1 MVPYD
6 FFEAQ
11 DEAVR
16 PAASRLDASAPLLTR
31 RVHTS
36 IAPAAAACI
45 NGVAPLLSTTSTRHL
60 RFNSA
65 LTASRFPAA
74 AATWRG
80 VARSRA
86 RRACRSFGRCL
97 NNPSSAKT
105 WPRPATSK
113 IEIASGSAASK
124 APRATLPRAAA

>member
-1 MVPYD
+1 MYPPSGSATSPSTVTDYTTRYTTNKAYKQTTQLTAIAAKNRIMVPYD

-16 PAASRLDASAPLLTR
+16 PAASRFDASAPLLTR
-31 RVHTS
+31 RVQTS

-60 RFNSA
+60 RFNNA

-74 AATWRG
+74 AAT
-80 VARSRA
+80 
-86 RRACRSFGRCL
+86 
-97 NNPSSAKT
+97 
-105 WPRPATSK
+105 
-113 IEIASGSAASK
+113 
-124 APRATLPRAAA
+124 